1 MSMTDILEAARSFE
15 HPSKLDEPVQ
25 HKDTEAH
32 K

>member
-1 MSMTDILEAARSFE
+1 MSLTEIMESARTFE
-15 HPSKLDEPVQ
+15 HPSTLDEPVQ